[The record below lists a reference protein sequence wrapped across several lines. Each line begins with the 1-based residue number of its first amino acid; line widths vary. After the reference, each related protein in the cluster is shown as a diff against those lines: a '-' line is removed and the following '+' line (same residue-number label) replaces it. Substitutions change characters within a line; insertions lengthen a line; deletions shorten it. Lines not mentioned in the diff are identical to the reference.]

1 MRTAKEIMTKE
12 VITVKKDLS
21 IKELSRRFVEK
32 KVNGMPVV
40 ENEGRLIGVVT
51 QNDLVEQSKN
61 LHIPTVI
68 ALFDAVLFLEREKKS
83 NQKPKN

>member
-12 VITVKKDLS
+12 VITVKKDFS

-51 QNDLVEQSKN
+51 QSDLVEQSKN
-61 LHIPTVI
+61 LHIPAVI
-68 ALFDAVLFLEREKKS
+68 ALFDALLFLESEKKIE
-83 NQKPKN
+83 

>member
-12 VITVKKDLS
+12 VITVKKDFS

-51 QNDLVEQSKN
+51 QSDLVEQSKN

-68 ALFDAVLFLEREKKS
+68 ALFDAVLFLESEKKL
-83 NQKPKN
+83 NRKPKS

>member
-1 MRTAKEIMTKE
+1 MRTAKKIITKE
-12 VITVKKDLS
+12 VITVKKDFS

-51 QNDLVEQSKN
+51 QNDLVKQIKN

-68 ALFDAVLFLEREKKS
+68 ALFDAVLFLESEKKIE
-83 NQKPKN
+83 

>member
-51 QNDLVEQSKN
+51 QSDLVEQSKN
-61 LHIPTVI
+61 LHIPAVI
-68 ALFDAVLFLEREKKS
+68 ALFAAVLFLEIEKKL
-83 NQKPKN
+83 NRKPKS